1 MQEGDNVY
9 DALVLSKK
17 RWEKK
22 RKRKIEKKNK
32 KRWKEGDV
40 SLVHW

>member
-1 MQEGDNVY
+1 MQEGDNIY

-22 RKRKIEKKNK
+22 KKRKLEKK
-32 KRWKEGDV
+32 
-40 SLVHW
+40 

>member
-1 MQEGDNVY
+1 MGIRLIFQVLPHAHYLMQEGDNIY

-22 RKRKIEKKNK
+22 KEEKK
-32 KRWKEGDV
+32 
-40 SLVHW
+40 

>member
-1 MQEGDNVY
+1 MQEGDNIY

-22 RKRKIEKKNK
+22 RKRKNDK

>member
-1 MQEGDNVY
+1 MQEGDNIY

-22 RKRKIEKKNK
+22 GREKMIRKGGRKEMY
-32 KRWKEGDV
+32 
-40 SLVHW
+40 L

>member
-1 MQEGDNVY
+1 MQEGDNIY

-22 RKRKIEKKNK
+22 RKSKNEKK
-32 KRWKEGDV
+32 
-40 SLVHW
+40 

>member
-1 MQEGDNVY
+1 MQDGDNIY

-22 RKRKIEKKNK
+22 KKRKFEKK
-32 KRWKEGDV
+32 
-40 SLVHW
+40 